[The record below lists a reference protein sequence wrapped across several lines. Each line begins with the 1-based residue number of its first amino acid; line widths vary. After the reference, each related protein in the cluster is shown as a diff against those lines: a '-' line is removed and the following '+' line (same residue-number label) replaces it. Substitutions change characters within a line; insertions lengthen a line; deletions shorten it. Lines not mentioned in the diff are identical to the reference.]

1 MPAEHERRVWPGGG
15 QIRATVLVDGLAV
28 GTWSGGRRGAPVTVE
43 PFAGAEPPPPAVAAG
58 IARECADVARFSTG
72 TPHPSDDGR

>member
-28 GTWSGGRRGAPVTVE
+28 GTWSGGRRGTPVTVE
-43 PFAGAEPPPPAVAAG
+43 PFPGAGPHSPDVAAG
-58 IARECADVARFSTG
+58 ITRESADVARFS
-72 TPHPSDDGR
+72 S